1 MMVLH
6 IREPPMEQS
15 PPADLS
21 ENPTVTLPSAAQ
33 LIGEH
38 HPNVWAAFQQLGAA
52 VSTAGPLAR
61 RTKRPVHLPL
71 AIGANSRGPVHSH
84 PRRGPAARRPTPERN
99 YLAPLAPTPL
109 Q

>member
-6 IREPPMEQS
+6 IREPPMDQP

-52 VSTAGPLAR
+52 VSNAGPLDG
-61 RTKRPVHLPL
+61 RTKRLVHLAL
-71 AIGANSRGPVHSH
+71 AIGANSRGAVHSH
-84 PRRGPAARRPTPERN
+84 TRRGLAEGLGPAALEQAEVLSARGVR
-99 YLAPLAPTPL
+99 
-109 Q
+109 